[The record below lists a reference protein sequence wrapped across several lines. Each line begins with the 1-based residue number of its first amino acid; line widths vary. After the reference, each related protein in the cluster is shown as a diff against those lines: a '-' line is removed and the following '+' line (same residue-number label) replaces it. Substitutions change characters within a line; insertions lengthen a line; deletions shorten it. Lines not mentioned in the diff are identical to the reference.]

1 MSAVAIV
8 AVSAVVSTLGL
19 YVYRL
24 YRRGQ
29 SSEEEDTEPHGASE
43 TVSSSSHG
51 RDSTAQAGDDDST
64 TASRLSVYR
73 EAERWVNIDQFQR
86 PNNSVPT
93 PTVFALHCQL

>member
-1 MSAVAIV
+1 MSTVAIV

-29 SSEEEDTEPHGASE
+29 NNEEEDTEPHGDTE

-51 RDSTAQAGDDDST
+51 RDSDDST
-64 TASRLSVYR
+64 TASRLSVYS
-73 EAERWVNIDQFQR
+73 ETER
-86 PNNSVPT
+86 
-93 PTVFALHCQL
+93 

>member
-29 SSEEEDTEPHGASE
+29 SSEEDTEPHGASE

-86 PNNSVPT
+86 PNNSVT
-93 PTVFALHCQL
+93 

>member
-1 MSAVAIV
+1 MSTVVIV

-29 SSEEEDTEPHGASE
+29 NSEEEDTEPHGATE

-51 RDSTAQAGDDDST
+51 RDSVHQAGGDDST
-64 TASRLSVYR
+64 TASRLSVYS
-73 EAERWVNIDQFQR
+73 ETER
-86 PNNSVPT
+86 
-93 PTVFALHCQL
+93 